1 MDSSFLMPKIS
12 AIFDRGHPLW
22 GAPNAG
28 RVGQNRRLSTNNR
41 LYLENGER
49 ETHSFY

>member
-12 AIFDRGHPLW
+12 SKFDRSHPQG

-28 RVGQNRRLSTNNR
+28 EVFGV
-41 LYLENGER
+41 
-49 ETHSFY
+49 